1 MLVHIAVLSV
11 LEHNLIWCYII
22 VHIRSNQSMISCR
35 ASIICSERVCTPT
48 RPIKTHTLERN
59 SLHSQNPLPFKTLS
73 PAKFSLL
80 VTLKNVSYIHLQL
93 KPFFLTHNF
102 YPVLPLPQLNF
113 PDRSVNEAS
122 FFIQETI
129 YPPKIT

>member
-1 MLVHIAVLSV
+1 MLVHKAVLSV
-11 LEHNLIWCYII
+11 LEYNLIWCYII

-93 KPFFLTHNF
+93 KPFF
-102 YPVLPLPQLNF
+102 YPQFLSCTSSSPTELV
-113 PDRSVNEAS
+113 PDRSVNEAF